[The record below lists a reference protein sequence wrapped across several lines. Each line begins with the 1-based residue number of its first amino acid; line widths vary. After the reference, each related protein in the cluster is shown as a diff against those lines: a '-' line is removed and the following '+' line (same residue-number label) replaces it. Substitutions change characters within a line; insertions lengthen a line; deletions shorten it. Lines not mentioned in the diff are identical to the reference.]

1 MNSSMENP
9 AIKSPACSFCG
20 KPEHEVERMI
30 RGKDASICTAC
41 IEHLHETEV
50 LDRKHEQMLDATD
63 DA

>member
-1 MNSSMENP
+1 MNP
-9 AIKSPACSFCG
+9 AGDNPVEKSPICSFCG
-20 KPEHEVERMI
+20 KPEHEVERLI

-50 LDRKHEQMLDATD
+50 IDRTQEQMLDSTD